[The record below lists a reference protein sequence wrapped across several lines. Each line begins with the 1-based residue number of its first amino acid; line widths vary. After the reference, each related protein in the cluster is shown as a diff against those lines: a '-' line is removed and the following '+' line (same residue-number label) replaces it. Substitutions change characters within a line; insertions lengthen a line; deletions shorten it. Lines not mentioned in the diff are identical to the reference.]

1 MYSYNWYIYDNPM
14 FFHMVGPDG
23 TDKLLLGDIYPIIFL
38 EYLIVFQ
45 AMGNKKQK
53 KLELSLNVINTPAIL
68 L

>member
-53 KLELSLNVINTPAIL
+53 K
-68 L
+68 